1 MKLILKF
8 GVAAL
13 LFAFLAIPSLAEKH
27 QGYIGETEKNLRRYA
42 PSPTPEVKATKTPTG
57 SRIGDIEGES
67 SNDKHRNETTRTNVK
82 DISIPKT
89 IDKSTPSLK

>member
-1 MKLILKF
+1 MKLMLKF
-8 GVAAL
+8 GVVAL

-27 QGYIGETEKNLRRYA
+27 QGYIGETEKNLRRA

-67 SNDKHRNETTRTNVK
+67 SDDKHRDEKTRTNVK

-89 IDKSTPSLK
+89 MDKSTPSLK